1 MLDWLTIIF
10 LLLLGLIFLVG
21 EVFFLP
27 GVTIM
32 GIIGAIFSGA
42 GIYLS
47 YSYFGSEVGNIV
59 LMLTVIAN
67 ASALFYSL
75 KSGVWQKFA
84 LKKSIKSK
92 VNEDD
97 PIYILNEGD
106 VGTAKTTLRPVGDAE
121 ISGARFEVTSSKG
134 LIDVGK
140 PIKVVKIEGRKIFV
154 EEIKSLEN

>member
-10 LLLLGLIFLVG
+10 LLLLGLIFLIG

-32 GIIGAIFSGA
+32 GIIGAIFSGL

-67 ASALFYSL
+67 AAAFFYSL
-75 KSGVWQKFA
+75 KGGIWQKFA

-106 VGTAKTTLRPVGDAE
+106 LGIAKTTLRPVGDAE
-121 ISGARFEVTSSKG
+121 ISGARFEVISSKG
-134 LIDVGK
+134 LVEVGK
-140 PIKVVKIEGRKIFV
+140 TIKVVKIDGRKIFV
-154 EEIKSLEN
+154 EEVKSLES